1 MDNNIRNNTL
11 GLNSYIL
18 LLLVF
23 LPSIPIIKISGLYQ
37 PLRLDFILMAIHSTI
52 FLLEIFH
59 RKQISKTLL
68 VFFIVGLFY
77 IVNSRS
83 YLVGSIQLLGYLSF
97 FASFR
102 VGFISYKN
110 HMSERSLFLSL
121 LYFVIYFTL
130 IIHILGLFGLDL
142 FSINVGSENYN
153 LLGRYGTFGMP
164 FKFGLFLI
172 LLTFLISGKIIKS
185 NILIFL
191 LIAVGILSSDS
202 RISLACL
209 ALVLFFIN
217 SGSFYSLLF
226 LSPIALLIGSPKM
239 LTLFTSAQS
248 IGDDGS
254 LLMRI
259 VNFQNY
265 LDWLNAYNF
274 TLGQGALAFL
284 EFGIAYG
291 QPGPLDI
298 LSIRLFSEFG
308 IPTTIIAFIMFVRF
322 LYKIFNLK
330 FFIAFML
337 FFLAYSFFNEG
348 VIALRTGNFFWFVLG
363 IFYSKYEN
371 EKSINI

>member
-1 MDNNIRNNTL
+1 MSTIYNKF
-11 GLNSYIL
+11 GLNYYVFI
-18 LLLVF
+18 LLVF
-23 LPSIPIIKISGLYQ
+23 LPSFPLFIIPGLYQ
-37 PLRLDFILMAIHSTI
+37 PMRFDFILMAIHSTI
-52 FLLEIFH
+52 FLLEIFY

-110 HMSERSLFLSL
+110 HMMGERSLFLPF
-121 LYFVIYFTL
+121 LYFFIYFTL
-130 IIHILGLFGLDL
+130 IVHILGILGLNL
-142 FSINVGSENYN
+142 SINVGSENYS

-202 RISLACL
+202 RISLACF

-226 LSPIALLIGSPKM
+226 LSPIALLISSPKM
-239 LTLFTSAQS
+239 LELFNSAQS
-248 IGDDGS
+248 IGEDGS
-254 LLMRI
+254 FLMRI

-284 EFGIAYG
+284 EFGTAYG
-291 QPGPLDI
+291 KPGPLDI
-298 LSIRLFSEFG
+298 LSVRLFSEFG
-308 IPTTIIAFIMFVRF
+308 IPITVIAFIMFVSF
-322 LYKIFNLK
+322 LYRVFNLK
-330 FFIAFML
+330 FFMAFML

-348 VIALRTGNFFWFVLG
+348 VIALRTGNLFWFVLG
-363 IFYSKYEN
+363 IFYSKYQD
-371 EKSINI
+371 EKNINI

>member
-1 MDNNIRNNTL
+1 MDDNSRINTR

-23 LPSIPIIKISGLYQ
+23 LPSIPIITIAGLYQ

-52 FLLEIFH
+52 FLLEIFQ
-59 RKQISKTLL
+59 RKRISKTLS

-77 IVNSRS
+77 ILNSKN
-83 YLVGSIQLLGYLSF
+83 YLVGSVQLLGYLSF
-97 FASFR
+97 FASFK

-110 HMSERSLFLSL
+110 DMGGRSFFLSL
-121 LYFVIYFTL
+121 LYFFIYFTL
-130 IIHILGLFGLDL
+130 IVHILGLLGLSTVSLGPED
-142 FSINVGSENYN
+142 YN
-153 LLGRYGTFGMP
+153 LFGKYGTFGMP

-185 NILIFL
+185 HISIVL
-191 LIAVGILSSDS
+191 LVAVGILTSDS
-202 RISLACL
+202 RISLVCL
-209 ALVLFFIN
+209 AIVLFLIK
-217 SGSFYSLLF
+217 SGGFFSLLF
-226 LSPIALLIGSPKM
+226 LSPIALLIASPKM
-239 LTLFTSAQS
+239 VGLFSSAQS

-254 LLMRI
+254 LVMRI

-265 LDWLNAYNF
+265 LDWLNTYNL

-291 QPGPLDI
+291 QPGPLDM

-308 IPTTIIAFIMFVRF
+308 IPLIIVAFIMFVLF

-330 FFIAFML
+330 YFIAFLL
-337 FFLAYSFFNEG
+337 FFLAYGFFNEG

-363 IFYSKYEN
+363 VFFSKSED
-371 EKSINI
+371 EKKHHRLT

>member
-1 MDNNIRNNTL
+1 
-11 GLNSYIL
+11 
-18 LLLVF
+18 
-23 LPSIPIIKISGLYQ
+23 
-37 PLRLDFILMAIHSTI
+37 
-52 FLLEIFH
+52 
-59 RKQISKTLL
+59 
-68 VFFIVGLFY
+68 
-77 IVNSRS
+77 
-83 YLVGSIQLLGYLSF
+83 
-97 FASFR
+97 
-102 VGFISYKN
+102 
-110 HMSERSLFLSL
+110 
-121 LYFVIYFTL
+121 
-130 IIHILGLFGLDL
+130 
-142 FSINVGSENYN
+142 
-153 LLGRYGTFGMP
+153 
-164 FKFGLFLI
+164 
-172 LLTFLISGKIIKS
+172 
-185 NILIFL
+185 
-191 LIAVGILSSDS
+191 
-202 RISLACL
+202 
-209 ALVLFFIN
+209 
-217 SGSFYSLLF
+217 
-226 LSPIALLIGSPKM
+226 M

-308 IPTTIIAFIMFVRF
+308 IPITIIAFIMFVRF